1 MTEPGAQRGVR
12 ISELLV
18 PDAAAEKLSAH
29 GISAAEAQQLIDNRY
44 EILPNKGRARHG
56 RHKLHVRRLVIGETN
71 GGGTLTLVI
80 ERTNDPTS
88 WLIVTG
94 WRTPSRRRIMPG
106 S

>member
-1 MTEPGAQRGVR
+1 MSKPSAQRGATV
-12 ISELLV
+12 SELLA

-29 GISAAEAQQLIDNRY
+29 GISVAEAQQLIDNRY

-56 RHKLHVRRLVIGETN
+56 RRKLRARRLVIGDTD
-71 GGGTLTLVI
+71 GGRTLTLVI
-80 ERTNDPTS
+80 EQTNDPTS

-94 WRTPSRRRIMPG
+94 WRTPGKRRRIPK